1 MILAGA
7 LLSILVNPFLFAF
20 LDRLKP
26 WLDRRE
32 VKAPRTPSGPAA
44 TKVELPQS
52 QLTEHAVLIGFGR
65 VGSLVGEALLAKE
78 RPLLVIEDRP
88 EVAASLKAR
97 GIEVITGNA
106 AAPAVAKSANI
117 GRARWLVV
125 AIPNAFEAGEI
136 VEQARAVNPTLEIVA
151 RAHSDAEVDYLKG
164 FGADFIIMGE
174 REIARGMIQHL
185 LGPPADAAAA
195 FIPPQP

>member
-1 MILAGA
+1 MARLDELATINATG
-7 LLSILVNPFLFAF
+7 VQ
-20 LDRLKP
+20 
-26 WLDRRE
+26 
-32 VKAPRTPSGPAA
+32 VTSG
-44 TKVELPQS
+44 
-52 QLTEHAVLIGFGR
+52 
-65 VGSLVGEALLAKE
+65 
-78 RPLLVIEDRP
+78 
-88 EVAASLKAR
+88 AASA
-97 GIEVITGNA
+97 
-106 AAPAVAKSANI
+106 
-117 GRARWLVV
+117 VV